1 MFGNYLWHAR
11 LAVTNDKGNGA
22 LIVMPPFESLAM
34 RAYVL
39 VNRTGGIVVGIVIFA
54 LVAGFLG
61 LRLYSVLGKRT
72 GHEQPLARA
81 PEDLLRTVLPV
92 GPDTGRDS
100 APADV
105 ETITDPEVESGLRA
119 ISVADRSFNAAD
131 FLDGAQS
138 AYRIILEAYWSGDKE
153 TLSQLAA
160 DDVRQAFEEAIAD
173 RAEQG
178 HTLDN
183 RLVNIERAVISSAS
197 LVEGTANITVR
208 FDADIAAVTRNAE
221 GAVLAGSLSDAVP
234 THDSWTFSRVVKAS
248 DPNWILTDTDEAE

>member
-1 MFGNYLWHAR
+1 MSGICWWPAR
-11 LAVTNDKGNGA
+11 LAVASVKGNGA
-22 LIVMPPFESLAM
+22 LIVMPPFVTEAK
-34 RAYVL
+34 RAYVAYG
-39 VNRTGGIVVGIVIFA
+39 RTGGIVVGIVIFA

-81 PEDLLRTVLPV
+81 PEDLLRSVLPV
-92 GPDTGRDS
+92 GTDANRDS

-105 ETITDPEVESGLRA
+105 ETIADPQVESGLRA
-119 ISVADRSFNAAD
+119 ISVADRSFNPAD
-131 FLDGAQS
+131 FIEGAQS
-138 AYRIILEAYWSGDKE
+138 AYRIILQAYWTGDRE
-153 TLSQLAA
+153 TLSQLVA

-173 RAEQG
+173 RLEQG

-197 LVEGTANITVR
+197 LDEGTANITVR
-208 FDADIAAVTRNAE
+208 FDADIAAVTRSAD
-221 GAVLAGSLSDAVP
+221 GTVLAGSLSDAVP